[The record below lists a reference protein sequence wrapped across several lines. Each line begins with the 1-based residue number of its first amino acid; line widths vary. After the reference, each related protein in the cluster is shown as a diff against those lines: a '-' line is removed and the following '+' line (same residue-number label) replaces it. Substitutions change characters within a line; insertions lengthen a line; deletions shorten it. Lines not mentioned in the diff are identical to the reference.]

1 MRGLL
6 TIAHLTFHEAR
17 RRKILFAA
25 LLLGL
30 AFLAVFATGYFF
42 VQQNLQAATRM
53 PDPARKLTLNFVVM
67 AGLYAVNFLTVM
79 SAVLVP
85 IDTLSGEIESG
96 VLQTLATKPIARWQI
111 LMGKWLGFAAVL
123 LLYLILM
130 AGGVLTIARVVS
142 GFTPPGVHVGI
153 PLMMLEGL
161 LLMTI
166 SIAGGTRLSTLA
178 NGVLGFG
185 LYGLAF
191 IGGWMEQIGTIL
203 GNTTTRDVGI
213 VASLLVPSEA
223 LWQLAAYHM
232 QPPIMRDV
240 NLTPF
245 SPASVPSGA
254 MVVWAACYVL
264 ATLAFALRQ
273 ISRRDL

>member
-1 MRGLL
+1 MNGIL

-30 AFLAVFATGYFF
+30 AFLAVFATGFWF
-42 VQQNLQAATRM
+42 LNDNVSTSPRVNHV
-53 PDPARKLTLNFVVM
+53 ARSLALNFAVM

-79 SAVLVP
+79 TAVLVP

-96 VLQTLATKPIARWQI
+96 VLQTLATKPISRWQI
-111 LMGKWLGFAAVL
+111 LLGKWLGFATVL
-123 LLYLILM
+123 FLYLALM
-130 AGGVLTIARVVS
+130 AGGVLAVARVIS
-142 GFTPPGVHVGI
+142 GFTPPGVQIGI
-153 PLMMLEGL
+153 PLMAMEGL
-161 LLMTI
+161 VLLTI
-166 SIAGGTRLSTLA
+166 SFAGGTRLSTLA

-191 IGGWMEQIGTIL
+191 IGGWMEQLGTLL
-203 GNTTTRDVGI
+203 GSTTARDVGV
-213 VASLLVPSEA
+213 VASLLVPSES
-223 LWQLAAYHM
+223 LWQLAAWHM
-232 QPPIMRDV
+232 QPSIMRDV

-245 SPASVPSGA
+245 SPASVPSTA
-254 MVVWAACYVL
+254 MIVWAACYVL